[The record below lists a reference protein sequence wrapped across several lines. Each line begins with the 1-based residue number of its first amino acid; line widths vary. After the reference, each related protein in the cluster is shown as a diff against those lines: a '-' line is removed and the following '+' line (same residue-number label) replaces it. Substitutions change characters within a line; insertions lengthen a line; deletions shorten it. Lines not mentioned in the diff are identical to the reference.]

1 MVSFGGAMV
10 ALLLLISSLAFYYM
24 TQMSSALAT
33 IGETDMPLNNA
44 MSTITQGQLAQSAW
58 LERSLLAAELEIKED
73 LERASSEF
81 AYEHDRIESAI
92 ETALTLTSGE
102 EMGELRESIKDVE
115 SRYSEYH
122 ESGTNLI
129 FLLTAGDIFKAET
142 VLKQVQIQSGELK
155 DLIDPL
161 SEQVSGDAQ
170 ASAEALVASSNTA
183 IATLGIIGLLAIFT
197 ALGLSIYITRTV
209 LSQLGA
215 DPADLQNIAEHLA
228 AGKLDFETGS
238 VSWAGNIVRDASQAF
253 RSDVAWLSHRVGFKG
268 DLTVAEN
275 LDFEK
280 GLRATD
286 QAQYQTVLE
295 RLSLTRLTDLPF
307 RSLSA
312 GQQRRVA
319 LARMLLSTATLWM
332 MDEPFT
338 NLDKAGQTLVVDLIR
353 AHLSEGGMCIVA
365 SHQHIEIDGSTRR
378 VTLQ

>member
-1 MVSFGGAMV
+1 
-10 ALLLLISSLAFYYM
+10 M
-24 TQMSSALAT
+24 TALA
-33 IGETDMPLNNA
+33 
-44 MSTITQGQLAQSAW
+44 AQS
-58 LERSLLAAELEIKED
+58 LCLFRGERCLFKDLSFELQAGELLVVEGPNGSGKTSLL
-73 LERASSEF
+73 RA
-81 AYEHDRIESAI
+81 
-92 ETALTLTSGE
+92 
-102 EMGELRESIKDVE
+102 M
-115 SRYSEYH
+115 
-122 ESGTNLI
+122 
-129 FLLTAGDIFKAET
+129 AG
-142 VLKQVQIQSGELK
+142 L
-155 DLIDPL
+155 
-161 SEQVSGDAQ
+161 
-170 ASAEALVASSNTA
+170 
-183 IATLGIIGLLAIFT
+183 
-197 ALGLSIYITRTV
+197 
-209 LSQLGA
+209 
-215 DPADLQNIAEHLA
+215 
-228 AGKLDFETGS
+228 LDFETGS
-238 VSWAGNIVRDASQAF
+238 VSWHGNIIRDAYQAF

-286 QAQYQTVLE
+286 QARYQTVLE

-338 NLDKAGQTLVVDLIR
+338 NLDKAGQALVVDLIR